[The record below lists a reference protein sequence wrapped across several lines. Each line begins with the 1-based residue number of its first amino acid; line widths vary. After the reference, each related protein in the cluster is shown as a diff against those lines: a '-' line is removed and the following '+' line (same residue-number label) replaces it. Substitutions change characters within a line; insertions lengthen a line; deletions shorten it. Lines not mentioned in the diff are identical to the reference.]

1 MSGRLLVVEDED
13 HLSDALKLNFEAE
26 GYDVVVTADGQRAI
40 ETFHAARADGPP
52 FDLVVLD
59 LMLPKRSGYE
69 VCQEIRSVDRDAP
82 VLILSARS
90 MVEDRVQAF
99 DVGADQFLQKPFSLA
114 ELLSRVRN
122 LLARGETRRGR
133 DATFDTS
140 SVVEFGSAVVNFRS
154 HEIRVRGVAQKLSPL
169 HMKLLK
175 LFIDNEGAVLT
186 RDEILERV
194 WGVSSAPSTTR
205 VVDNAVLTLR
215 KTFEEDPAAP
225 KHILSVRGAGYKFV
239 RQPADESAG
248 SEPLVP

>member
-1 MSGRLLVVEDED
+1 MSRRVLVVEDED

-26 GYDVVVTADGQRAI
+26 GYEVVVTPDGQRAI
-40 ETFHAARADGPP
+40 DAFHAARKEERP
-52 FDLVVLD
+52 FDLIVLD

-69 VCQEIRSVDRDAP
+69 VCQEIRGVDRDAP

-99 DVGADQFLQKPFSLA
+99 NIGADQFLQKPFSLA

-122 LLARGETRRGR
+122 LLARGEVRRSR
-133 DATFDTS
+133 DASLDFS
-140 SVVEFGSAVVNFRS
+140 SIVEFGTAFVNFRT
-154 HEIRVRGVAQKLSPL
+154 HEVRVRGVAQKLSPL

-175 LFIDNEGAVLT
+175 LFVDNEDAVLT

-194 WGVSSAPSTTR
+194 WGSSSSPSTTR

-225 KHILSVRGAGYKFV
+225 QHILSVRGAGYKFV
-239 RQPADESAG
+239 RQSADDGAASDPHA
-248 SEPLVP
+248 P